1 MLSLSILCP
10 ISLSLLSLLAIFPGS
25 LHSQAAPTAEK
36 NTEYSVFAAY
46 SLVSPDHFNA
56 TEVNSGVTFG
66 ADYTHMFPRNFALSI
81 EPRIKFAPGT
91 TVGEKTFGGGFRFE
105 YRIKRLIPYGDYI
118 WSYGVFTL
126 THPTSSYVRDDAY
139 VTSPGIGIDCYLTSQ
154 WAARVD
160 YQFEH
165 WDIGTTS
172 NGLSG
177 AFSPQIIS
185 FGVVY
190 RIPFKPYIHH

>member
-1 MLSLSILCP
+1 MLSLSILGP
-10 ISLSLLSLLAIFPGS
+10 ISLSLLTFLAIFPGR
-25 LHSQAAPTAEK
+25 LHSQAIPTAEK

-46 SLVSPDHFNA
+46 SLVSPNYYNA
-56 TEVNSGVTFG
+56 IAPNSGVTFG
-66 ADYTHMFPRNFALSI
+66 GDYTHMFPRNFALSI
-81 EPRIKFAPGT
+81 EPRITFAPGD

-118 WSYGVFTL
+118 WSYGIVTF

-139 VTSPGIGIDCYLTSQ
+139 VTSPGLGIDCYLTSQ

-165 WDIGTTS
+165 WTLEPGHS
-172 NGLSG
+172 FNPRAL
-177 AFSPQIIS
+177 S

-190 RIPFKPYIHH
+190 RFPFKPYIHN